1 MMPKKKKHCDKTTL
15 CNELKSISL
24 NQSVINYLHTHIYIR
39 IYICIFLFIQ
49 IIGVFRMF
57 IFENVNN
64 KKKIKIKT
72 DCGNRPSSQ
81 R

>member
-24 NQSVINYLHTHIYIR
+24 NKSVIIYTHTYIYIR
-39 IYICIFLFIQ
+39 ICICIFLFIQ
-49 IIGVFRMF
+49 IISVFRMF

-64 KKKIKIKT
+64 EKK
-72 DCGNRPSSQ
+72 
-81 R
+81 

>member
-24 NQSVINYLHTHIYIR
+24 NQSVINYLHTHTHIYIR

-49 IIGVFRMF
+49 IISVFRMF

-64 KKKIKIKT
+64 EKK
-72 DCGNRPSSQ
+72 
-81 R
+81 